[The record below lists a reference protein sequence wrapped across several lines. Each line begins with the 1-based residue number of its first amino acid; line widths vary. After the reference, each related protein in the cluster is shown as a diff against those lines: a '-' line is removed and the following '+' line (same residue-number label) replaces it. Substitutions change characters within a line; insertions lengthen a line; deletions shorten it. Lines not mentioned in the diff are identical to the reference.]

1 MRHQRPA
8 RERDWLERLFDRHV
22 TQLRAF
28 AVRRV
33 GANNADDIV
42 ADVFA
47 TAWRRRAHVP
57 DPALPWLFQTAR
69 NVTLH
74 HYRSEAR
81 RTSLQHTL
89 ETTLPPAAAP
99 SAEEQARSLVDDL
112 LDRLDDTDAEV
123 LRLTVWEQLRQH
135 DPAAHMPAF
144 SATERDRILQ
154 NAIRTAP
161 PTVRTREQRTI
172 RVLVAASAALVVG
185 GLGYQ
190 SVAVGA
196 ATAHASELLAQA
208 AIRATD
214 PVSRPGQYWEL
225 TSSGTSLVTEY
236 AGLDTRVWLTRTT
249 NTDYVAVDGKRPSWF
264 IREPTTVERQ
274 LLGTPADRTTPY
286 TKTAVWTTNLT
297 PEQIPASWNQP
308 SPTWL
313 ASLPRDTQALRDRLY
328 ADNQGHGNNLD
339 DQAFTAVADVLSSG
353 LVPAD
358 LRSALY
364 EVLRS
369 IPGATLTDDSVTLS
383 TGHTGVGIGRHDAFG
398 GHQSLV
404 IDPDTGQVLGEI
416 TETTFIPVVGPTI
429 STEQTIERRLV
440 DSIPQPM
447 QDHAD
452 RQHCTITNNTVTC

>member
-1 MRHQRPA
+1 MT
-8 RERDWLERLFDRHV
+8 
-22 TQLRAF
+22 TQF
-28 AVRRV
+28 E
-33 GANNADDIV
+33 D
-42 ADVFA
+42 
-47 TAWRRRAHVP
+47 
-57 DPALPWLFQTAR
+57 
-69 NVTLH
+69 
-74 HYRSEAR
+74 
-81 RTSLQHTL
+81 
-89 ETTLPPAAAP
+89 
-99 SAEEQARSLVDDL
+99 
-112 LDRLDDTDAEV
+112 
-123 LRLTVWEQLRQH
+123 QLRQH
-135 DPAAHMPAF
+135 DPAAHTPSF
-144 SATERDRILQ
+144 TDTERDRILHD
-154 NAIRTAP
+154 AITAI
-161 PTVRTREQRTI
+161 PTPRGSGQRII

-190 SVAVGA
+190 SVAAGA

-225 TSSGTSLVTEY
+225 TSSGTNLVTEY

-274 LLGTPADRTTPY
+274 ILGTPADRTTPY
-286 TKTAVWTTNLT
+286 AKTAVWTTNLT

-328 ADNQGHGNNLD
+328 ADNQGHGNNPD
-339 DQAFTAVADVLSSG
+339 DQAFAAVADVLSSG

-364 EVLRS
+364 EVLRT
-369 IPGATLTDDSVTLS
+369 IPGTTLTDDSVTLS
-383 TGHTGVGIGRHDAFG
+383 TGHTGVGIGRHDALG

-429 STEQTIERRLV
+429 STEQTIKRRLV
-440 DSIPQPM
+440 NSIPQPM
-447 QDHAD
+447 QDQAD
-452 RQHCTITNNTVTC
+452 REHCTVTNNTVTC